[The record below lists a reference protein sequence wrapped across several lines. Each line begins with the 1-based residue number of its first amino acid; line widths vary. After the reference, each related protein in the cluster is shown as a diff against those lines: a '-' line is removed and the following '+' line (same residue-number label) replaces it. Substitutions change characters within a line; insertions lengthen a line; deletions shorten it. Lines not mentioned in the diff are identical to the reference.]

1 MMQRMILK
9 TLYLKLQ
16 VMSIMN
22 SIFFWSSNFL
32 VVGDRLVSG
41 WCMGSVVGWSVL
53 GWSVGRWSV
62 VGGRLVGFKETL
74 K

>member
-1 MMQRMILK
+1 MMQSMILK

-32 VVGDRLVSG
+32 VVGGRLVSG
-41 WCMGSVVGWSVL
+41 RCMGSVL
-53 GWSVGRWSV
+53 GWSVVRWSV